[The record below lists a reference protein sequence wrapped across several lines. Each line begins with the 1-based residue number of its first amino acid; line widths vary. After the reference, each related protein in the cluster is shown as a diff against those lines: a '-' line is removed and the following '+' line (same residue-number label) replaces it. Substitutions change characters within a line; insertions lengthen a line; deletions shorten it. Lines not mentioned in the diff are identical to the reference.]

1 LYSASN
7 TTYRGR
13 FAPSPTG
20 PLHFGS
26 LIAAVGSFLDA
37 RSRGGEW
44 LVRMEDLDPPREVS
58 GAADDILR
66 TLEAFGLYWDSEVM
80 YQSQRHDAYQQVL
93 EQLEHAQLVYPC
105 GCSRKDVQE
114 NVARSGSSNVYPG
127 TCRNGLPQGREARAL
142 RLRVADLDVR
152 FGDRLQGD
160 IEEWLP
166 AKSGDFIIR
175 RADGLFAYQLAVVV
189 DDAEQGI
196 TDVVR
201 GADLLDSTCRQ
212 IFLQQ
217 SLGYALPRYLHLP
230 VAVNESGEKLSKQT
244 NAPAVSP
251 QQAVSSLTAAL
262 CFLGQRV
269 PAGLENSQLADFWAW
284 AVPNW
289 QAGRIPNTRMIEVH

>member
-7 TTYRGR
+7 KTYRGR

-66 TLEAFGLYWDSEVM
+66 TLEAFGLYWDSEVR

-105 GCSRKDVQE
+105 GCSRKDIQE
-114 NVARSGSSNVYPG
+114 YVARSGSSNVYPG
-127 TCRNGLPQGREARAL
+127 TCRNGLPQGREARSL
-142 RLRVADLDVR
+142 RLRVPDLDVR

-217 SLGYALPRYLHLP
+217 SLGYARPRYLHLP

>member
-1 LYSASN
+1 
-7 TTYRGR
+7 
-13 FAPSPTG
+13 
-20 PLHFGS
+20 
-26 LIAAVGSFLDA
+26 
-37 RSRGGEW
+37 
-44 LVRMEDLDPPREVS
+44 MEDLDPPREVS

-66 TLEAFGLYWDSEVM
+66 TLEAFGLYWDREVI
-80 YQSQRHDAYQQVL
+80 YQSRRHGAYQQTL
-93 EQLEHAQLVYPC
+93 QRLEHAQLVYPC
-105 GCSRKDVQE
+105 GCSRKDIRE
-114 NVARSGSSNVYPG
+114 NTARSGSGDVYPG
-127 TCRNGLPQGREARAL
+127 TCRNGLPQGRKARAL
-142 RLRVADLDVR
+142 RLRVPDLDVR

-166 AKSGDFIIR
+166 EKSGDFIIR

-212 IFLQQ
+212 IFLQR

-230 VAVNESGEKLSKQT
+230 VAVNASGEKLSKQT

-251 QQAVSSLTAAL
+251 QQAVPALTAAL
-262 CFLGQRV
+262 RFLGQRV
-269 PAGLENSQLADFWAW
+269 PEGLESSHQADFWSW

-289 QAGRIPNTRMIEVH
+289 QSGRIPKTRIIEVH

>member
-1 LYSASN
+1 MHPVDN
-7 TTYRGR
+7 KTYRGR

-37 RSRGGEW
+37 RSCGGEW

-80 YQSQRHDAYQQVL
+80 YQSQRHNAYQQAL
-93 EQLEHAQLVYPC
+93 ERLEHAQLVYPC
-105 GCSRKDVQE
+105 GCSRKDIQE
-114 NVARSGSSNVYPG
+114 NALRMGSGDVYPG

-142 RLRVADLDVR
+142 RLRVPDLAVR
-152 FGDRLQGD
+152 FRDRLQGNS
-160 IEEWLP
+160 EEWLP
-166 AKSGDFIIR
+166 EKSGDFIIR

-212 IFLQQ
+212 IFLLQ
-217 SLGYALPRYLHLP
+217 SLGCAIPRYLHLP
-230 VAVNESGEKLSKQT
+230 VAVNENGEKLSKQT

-251 QQAVSSLTAAL
+251 QRAVSALTAAL
-262 CFLGQRV
+262 RFLGQRI
-269 PAGLENSQLADFWAW
+269 PAGLEDSQLADFWDW

-289 QAGRIPNTRMIEVH
+289 KSGRIPDTRMIEEH

>member
-1 LYSASN
+1 
-7 TTYRGR
+7 
-13 FAPSPTG
+13 
-20 PLHFGS
+20 
-26 LIAAVGSFLDA
+26 
-37 RSRGGEW
+37 
-44 LVRMEDLDPPREVS
+44 MEDLDPPREVR

-66 TLEAFGLYWDSEVM
+66 TLEAFGLYWDSEVR

-105 GCSRKDVQE
+105 GCSRKDIQE
-114 NVARSGSSNVYPG
+114 YAARSGSSNVYPG
-127 TCRNGLPQGREARAL
+127 TCRNGLPQGREARSL
-142 RLRVADLDVR
+142 RLRVPDLDVR